1 MVLAR
6 MDVSVAYPMLSLNY
20 LVVLIIAKFYFREEI
35 PIHRWLGTLIILA
48 GIVLLLSS
56 VIK

>member
-20 LVVLIIAKFYFREEI
+20 LVVLIIAKFYFGEEI

-56 VIK
+56 DIK